1 VFNSLV
7 VDVAVGLILVF
18 AVTAA
23 ATSAATEMAA
33 RFLGLRGEYLL
44 RGLRSLVDGNA
55 ESDNPIETIQLL
67 GTVILRNQGQQGE
80 LAPDAVTK
88 PNRKQKQALPAYIP
102 ARSFARAVIDLLVP
116 DGAQQT
122 TPTQL
127 RAAIDTKL
135 SDGVLK
141 DSLEAL
147 LKSAGDD
154 VNAFQ
159 RSIEQWYDDH
169 MARVTGW
176 YKRHVRWVSLV
187 IGAVLVV
194 AVNVNAVTIAR
205 ALYTDEA
212 LRESVVT
219 TAVESSNCRQEPPAA
234 CLRDVRGQI
243 GGLRGAGLPI
253 GWGTVP
259 ACAGK
264 RCDVFE
270 RLGFTDPARSAGDDL
285 WLALWVLLGFVI
297 TSVALV
303 PGARFWF
310 DLLSRLGTLRSTGP
324 KPASSGS

>member
-1 VFNSLV
+1 LNSLV

-23 ATSAATEMAA
+23 ATSAATEMVA
-33 RFLGLRGEYLL
+33 RLLGLRGEYLL
-44 RGLRSLVDGNA
+44 RGLRSLVDGDA
-55 ESDNPIETIQLL
+55 KSDNPIHTLQLL
-67 GTVILRNQGQQGE
+67 NTAILRNQGQQGQ
-80 LAPDAVTK
+80 LVAGAVTS
-88 PNRKQKQALPAYIP
+88 PNRKQRRALPAYIP
-102 ARSFARAVIDLLVP
+102 ARSFGRAVVDLLIP
-116 DGAQQT
+116 DDAQQT
-122 TPTQL
+122 TLTQL
-127 RAAIDTKL
+127 RTAIDDKL

-141 DSLEAL
+141 DSLRAL

-154 VNAFQ
+154 INAFQ
-159 RSIEQWYDDH
+159 RSIEEWYDDH

-219 TAVESSNCRQEPPAA
+219 TAVDSSNCPQEAPAA

-243 GGLRGAGLPI
+243 SGLRGAGLPI

-259 ACAGK
+259 ACAGR
-264 RCDVFE
+264 RCDFFE
-270 RLGFTDPARSAGDDL
+270 QMGFTDPTRNARDDS
-285 WLALWVLLGFVI
+285 WLALWVVLGFVV
-297 TSVALV
+297 TTVALV

-310 DLLSRLGTLRSTGP
+310 DLLSRLGSLRSTGP
-324 KPASSGS
+324 KPASSGQ